1 MEIDSL
7 KHLLRLVSVPA
18 LAAIVSACSGTG
30 AVPNAPTQAT
40 AAGQVTAA
48 GRLSP
53 AVKTS
58 YFYTSAQ
65 NVGVTLYSYPQLSQ
79 LGSVSD
85 PNAAAMCSDKDG
97 NVYVAE
103 SGTSELTEYQAGTLT
118 VMRTIADT
126 NYTPV
131 SCAINPKNGDLA
143 VANSGGT
150 VNGKSKPGSITI
162 FKKATGSPKV
172 FTNKSMSTFA
182 YCGYDTNGDL
192 FADGLATDS
201 SVALTEL
208 VGQKLTSLP
217 VSGFTIAQPGAVAW
231 DTFHGALLISDN
243 SGVLYRFYIDNGTAQ
258 FSDTYTALHGALSL
272 NSNVAFKGKFVA
284 GATSSAIAVWQ
295 FPSGDGPKYFL
306 DTANVIGVAFS
317 TPK

>member
-30 AVPNAPTQAT
+30 AVPNAPTAT
-40 AAGQVTAA
+40 AAGQVAAA

-58 YFYTSAQ
+58 YFYTSTQ

-118 VMRTIADT
+118 VMRTLADT

-150 VNGKSKPGSITI
+150 VNGKAKPGSITI

-182 YCGYDTNGDL
+182 YCGYDTKGDL

-243 SGVLYRFYIDNGTAQ
+243 SGELYRFYIKDGTAQ
-258 FSDTYTALHGALSL
+258 YSDSATALHGALSL
-272 NSNVAFKGKFVA
+272 NSNVAFKGKFIA

-306 DTANVIGVAFS
+306 DTTNVIGVAFS

>member
-1 MEIDSL
+1 L
-7 KHLLRLVSVPA
+7 KHIWKLAALPG
-18 LAAIVSACSGTG
+18 LAAIITACS
-30 AVPNAPTQAT
+30 ASSSAPVAGFPPAQT
-40 AAGQVTAA
+40 AAADQVAA

-58 YFYTSAQ
+58 YFYTSTQ
-65 NVGVTLYSYPQLSQ
+65 NAGVTLYSYPQLSQ

-103 SGTSELTEYQAGTLT
+103 SGASELTEYQAGTLT
-118 VMRTIADT
+118 VMRTLADT

-150 VNGKSKPGSITI
+150 VNGKAKPGSITI
-162 FKKATGSPKV
+162 FKKAAGSPKV
-172 FTNKSMSTFA
+172 FTNTSMSSFA
-182 YCGYDTNGDL
+182 YCGYDTKGDL
-192 FADGLATDS
+192 FADGLGTDS

-243 SGVLYRFYIDNGTAQ
+243 SGELYRFYIKDGTAQ
-258 FSDTYTALHGALSL
+258 YSDSATALHGALSL
-272 NSNVAFKGKFVA
+272 NSNVAFKGKFIA
-284 GATSSAIAVWQ
+284 GATSSAFAVWQ

-306 DTANVIGVAFS
+306 DTTNVIGVAFS

>member
-1 MEIDSL
+1 
-7 KHLLRLVSVPA
+7 LRHIWKLAALPG
-18 LAAIVSACSGTG
+18 LAAIITACSASSSAPVAGFT
-30 AVPNAPTQAT
+30 PTQAT

-53 AVKTS
+53 AVNAS
-58 YFYTSAQ
+58 YFYASTQ

-103 SGTSELTEYQAGTLT
+103 SGASELTEYQAGTLT
-118 VMRTIADT
+118 VMRTIDDT
-126 NYTPV
+126 NYNPV

-150 VNGKSKPGSITI
+150 VNGKAKPGLITI

-208 VGQKLTSLP
+208 VGQKLTNLP
-217 VSGFTIAQPGAVAW
+217 VSGLTIAQPGAVAW

-243 SGVLYRFYIDNGTAQ
+243 SGELYRFYINDGTAQ
-258 FSDTYTALHGALSL
+258 YADVYTALKGASNL

-306 DTANVIGVAFS
+306 DTTNVIGVAFS